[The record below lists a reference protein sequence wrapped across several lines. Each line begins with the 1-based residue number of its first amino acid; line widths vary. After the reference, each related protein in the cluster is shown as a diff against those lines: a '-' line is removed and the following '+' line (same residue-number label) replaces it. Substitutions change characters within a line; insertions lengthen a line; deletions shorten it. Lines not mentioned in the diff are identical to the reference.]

1 MLFILISEIVFD
13 KPVYKSGDLVH
24 AVITVTPL
32 NDFSI
37 EKATFTVVSSI
48 NGETQNLVTTLCF
61 LIIVV

>member
-1 MLFILISEIVFD
+1 MLFILISKIVFD

-24 AVITVTPL
+24 AAITVTPL

-37 EKATFTVVSSI
+37 EEATFTVVSSI
-48 NGETQNLVTTLCF
+48 NGETQNLVTTVCF